1 MKLSDFYNY
10 DNERF
15 AALRDASRKVTEKM
29 QNANRGLDTLK
40 EWVLIEMGLVNT
52 SNEIHKLAHKQPG
65 YFDQVGD
72 ILHQRHL
79 IQEYPATEEY
89 AKRPEDLDGVFEE
102 VIRMLQES
110 EDALKE
116 FVRAADSLG
125 QYALARQ
132 AESIQIE
139 NSQDYE
145 KFMYAWNMYD
155 STDGSA
161 TSFDNWI
168 KHLFDDGG
176 DD

>member
-1 MKLSDFYNY
+1 MKLADFYNY

-65 YFDQVGD
+65 YFDTIGD

-79 IQEYPATEEY
+79 MQEYPATEEY
-89 AKRPEDLDGVFEE
+89 TKRPDDMDGVFEE
-102 VIRMLQES
+102 IMRLLREND
-110 EDALKE
+110 EALKDFIRVCDE
-116 FVRAADSLG
+116 NA

-132 AESIQIE
+132 AETIQIK
-139 NSQDYE
+139 NSEDCT
-145 KFMYAWNMYD
+145 KFLQAWAMFD
-155 STDGSA
+155 DGSSSA
-161 TSFDNWI
+161 TSFDNWV
-168 KHLFDDGG
+168 KHLFEGG
-176 DD
+176 DE

>member
-1 MKLSDFYNY
+1 MKLADFYNY

-89 AKRPEDLDGVFEE
+89 TKRPDDMDGVFEE
-102 VIRMLQES
+102 IMRLLREND
-110 EDALKE
+110 EALKDFIRVCDE
-116 FVRAADSLG
+116 NA

-132 AESIQIE
+132 AETIQIE
-139 NSQDYE
+139 NSEDCT
-145 KFMYAWNMYD
+145 KFLMAWQMYD
-155 STDGSA
+155 MTDASA
-161 TSFDNWI
+161 TSYDNWI
-168 KHLFDDGG
+168 LHLFEGG
-176 DD
+176 ED

>member
-1 MKLSDFYNY
+1 MKLADFYNY
-10 DNERF
+10 DNGRF

-65 YFDQVGD
+65 YFDRVGD

-89 AKRPEDLDGVFEE
+89 TKRPDDMDGVFEE
-102 VIRMLQES
+102 IMRLLREND
-110 EDALKE
+110 EALKDFIRVCDE
-116 FVRAADSLG
+116 NA

-132 AESIQIE
+132 AETIQIE
-139 NSQDYE
+139 NSEDCT
-145 KFMYAWNMYD
+145 KFLQAWAMFD
-155 STDGSA
+155 DGSSSA
-161 TSFDNWI
+161 TSFDNWV
-168 KHLFDDGG
+168 KHLFEGG
-176 DD
+176 DE

>member
-1 MKLSDFYNY
+1 MKLADFYNY

-89 AKRPEDLDGVFEE
+89 VKRPEDLDGVFEE

>member
-1 MKLSDFYNY
+1 MKLADFYNY

-89 AKRPEDLDGVFEE
+89 TKRPDDMDGVFEE
-102 VIRMLQES
+102 IMRLLREND
-110 EDALKE
+110 EALKDFIRVCDE
-116 FVRAADSLG
+116 NA

-132 AESIQIE
+132 AETIQIE
-139 NSQDYE
+139 NSEDCT
-145 KFMYAWNMYD
+145 KFLQAWAMFD
-155 STDGSA
+155 DGSSSA
-161 TSFDNWI
+161 TSFDNWV
-168 KHLFDDGG
+168 KHLFEGG
-176 DD
+176 DE